1 MTHLR
6 HRLDWNAAAQQ
17 SPTVPRCAI
26 LRKHGRHQAVKRR
39 EFITLLGGATVAWPL
54 ALCMHKG
61 RLIRNMAVRIIA
73 SVILIQSWSIVGAE
87 EAAIPSDYN
96 FLDELLS
103 DLGFQP
109 TDLIERVRQLSNI
122 PSEAAMQHRLS
133 YCVQGYADRIA
144 TDAKLREKVASEVEE
159 RTCVQLG
166 LCQDRSQQRID
177 QSSLYAELLRVVADE
192 MRGKKGADF
201 SKTFQEHEQFVEFG
215 RHLARQSGVE
225 ETFRQASYVS
235 AQVSARHIR
244 ESCPSLWNSW
254 PVQVSG
260 LLGLCLVGGVITLVY
275 KINRVRAAPT

>member
-1 MTHLR
+1 M
-6 HRLDWNAAAQQ
+6 
-17 SPTVPRCAI
+17 
-26 LRKHGRHQAVKRR
+26 KRR

-192 MRGKKGADF
+192 MRGNKGADF

-235 AQVSARHIR
+235 AQVSVRHIR

-254 PVQVSG
+254 PVQVGG

-275 KINRVRAAPT
+275 KMNRVRAAPT

>member
-1 MTHLR
+1 M
-6 HRLDWNAAAQQ
+6 
-17 SPTVPRCAI
+17 
-26 LRKHGRHQAVKRR
+26 KRR

-177 QSSLYAELLRVVADE
+177 QSFLYAELLRVVADE

-201 SKTFQEHEQFVEFG
+201 SKTFQEH
-215 RHLARQSGVE
+215 E

-275 KINRVRAAPT
+275 KTLRVRAAPT